1 MQIFIIIMW
10 YYYLLRLV
18 SSAFF
23 GLQHPL
29 SNLYVYIYIYILSY
43 SLLFFSCL
51 LKSVLHARMYNT
63 WEKHLR
69 D

>member
-23 GLQHPL
+23 GLRHPL
-29 SNLYVYIYIYILSY
+29 SNLYIYIYTQLFTFI
-43 SLLFFSCL
+43 FFSCL